1 MNHLELKRL
10 VKSFGSLQAVRGV
23 DIVAQRGDIIAL
35 LGDNGAGKST
45 LLKMVAGAETI
56 DAGEMIVE
64 GKRVHLRSPRDAEEH
79 GIEMVY
85 QDLALVETLEVVQNL
100 YLGRE
105 LTRGGMLGWFGVLS
119 KRAMQSEG
127 AKYFEEFG
135 VKISSVRRPVEV
147 LSGGQRQGI
156 AIARAC
162 ARATEAGAGIVCLD
176 EPTAALGVEQ
186 SAGVF
191 DFIRQLSS
199 RGIVVFIVTHNIPQ
213 ALEVA
218 TRAVV
223 MRQGRKVA
231 DLSADDTD
239 VNELVGLITGAR
251 EGQVL

>member
-1 MNHLELKRL
+1 MNHLELKGITKSYGPLRA
-10 VKSFGSLQAVRGV
+10 VKNLDLSAQKG
-23 DIVAQRGDIIAL
+23 DIVAL

-45 LLKMVAGAETI
+45 LLKMIAGAESI
-56 DAGEMIVE
+56 DGGEMVVD
-64 GKRVHLRSPRDAEEH
+64 GKALHLRSPRDAEQH

-85 QDLALVETLEVVQNL
+85 QDLALVEPLEVVQNL

-105 LTRGGMLGWFGVLS
+105 RTLPGLLGRLGFLD
-119 KRAMQSEG
+119 KKIMHEESER
-127 AKYFEEFG
+127 YFKEFG

-191 DFIRQLSS
+191 QFIRKLQE
-199 RGIVVFIVTHNIPQ
+199 RGILVFIVTHNLPQ
-213 ALEVA
+213 ALEIA
-218 TRAVV
+218 TRTVV
-223 MRQGRKVA
+223 MRQGTKVA
-231 DLSADDTD
+231 DMQATDTG
-239 VNELVGLITGAR
+239 VEELVGLITGAQ
-251 EGQVL
+251 EGTI